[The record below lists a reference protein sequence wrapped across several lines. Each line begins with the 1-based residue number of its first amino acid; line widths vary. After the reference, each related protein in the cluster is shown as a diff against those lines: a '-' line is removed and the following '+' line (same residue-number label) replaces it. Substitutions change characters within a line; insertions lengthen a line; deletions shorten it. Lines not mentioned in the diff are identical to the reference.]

1 MKMSFKRTVS
11 ETLEHEI
18 RKGEILNWKKAE
30 KEDLEDFPG
39 DYGACYICQ
48 ASENAFFVLREE
60 DLKEIYR
67 ETGEEGV
74 RRAVARAVQRASGE
88 MKRMMSVSGK
98 EYEEIRD
105 RLIVRAVSYEKHEK
119 QLQGKIFRR
128 CGDVALVLYYELGDE
143 NGTYSSTKISREQA
157 AGWCRSDDELLD
169 EALRNTEKKYP
180 AVIYS
185 SLRDLTA
192 RAGDFVPVEKTG
204 RIDSDIFIIT
214 TEHWLNGATVMFY
227 PDAMEKLSRM
237 TRGAMLVCPIMEE
250 CVYVVQNE
258 ELWGETLTA
267 LWETNQKFEEGI
279 LSDMLFIYDEEVRHI
294 VPFENIRGL
303 N

>member
-1 MKMSFKRTVS
+1 MKMNFTRTVS
-11 ETLEHEI
+11 QTLEHEI
-18 RKGEILNWKKAE
+18 REGTILNWKKAE
-30 KEDLEDFPG
+30 KEDLKDFPG

-60 DLKEIYR
+60 DLKEVYR
-67 ETGEEGV
+67 ESGDEGV
-74 RRAVARAVQRASGE
+74 RTAVARAVRRASGE
-88 MKRMMSVSGK
+88 MNRMMSVSSK
-98 EYEEIRD
+98 EYEEVSD
-105 RLIVRAVSYEKHEK
+105 RLIVRAVSYEKHAE

-128 CGDVALVLYYELGDE
+128 CGDLALVLYYELGDE
-143 NGTYSSTKISREQA
+143 SGTYSSTKISRQQA
-157 AGWCRSDDELLD
+157 AGWCMSDDELLD
-169 EALRNTEKKYP
+169 DALRNTEKKYP
-180 AVIYS
+180 AVVYR

-192 RAGDFVPVEKTG
+192 MAGDFVPVEKIG
-204 RIDSDIFIIT
+204 RIDSDMFIIT

-227 PDAMEKLSRM
+227 PNAMEKLNRM
-237 TRGAMLVCPIMEE
+237 TSGQMLVCPIMEE

-267 LWETNQKFEEGI
+267 LWETNRKYQEGM

-294 VPFENIRGL
+294 VPFENIRCL